1 MKTRRARIN
10 RVLPLSAGAG
20 DAHAHKL
27 EPWEK
32 PRRLGPTLIDFS
44 ALHVPSAVS
53 RALAEAFWNQRGTCS
68 ELTLRAYWRGL
79 NIFARFVAET
89 GAVSTLNDVG
99 SMMLL
104 RYIEWLN
111 KQQRDDGE
119 PWGKGTRYTTYMA
132 LRTMLRWL
140 QRCRPGILGELEFP
154 INPFPWKNRDVRR
167 RTPPSAEAL
176 RVILKACQQEISDL
190 RALRERGEREM
201 ELARAAPRVAVDT
214 LGGLLLHIDQDYGG
228 VVPQALAIR
237 TRQTEARRAFAAHGG
252 CREFEPCLYPRPE
265 SLFPYYMA
273 ILIHAAG
280 NPEAIARLQVDCLQS
295 IPLLDG
301 RELLVWRKGRAGKV
315 QRRSFRTTDPF
326 EPPALAREILHWT
339 QRLRP
344 HVPVADRNR
353 LFLVKG
359 HWGVAPF
366 SVKLAHNLWN
376 CFVARHHLPY
386 FQLSAIRPGVLTAF
400 YRASGDLRQVKEIAN
415 HAHLST
421 TVGYVQGAEVETLHR
436 VRVAALQSAFL
447 GHIEQPR
454 ANEPRPH
461 EADAATPSAP
471 RPMPPGTTVSMFG
484 FDCKDPLEGIAPGTR
499 AGEVCTHFLG
509 CFTCPNAVITAEP
522 ASLARLLRA
531 RDHLRAGST
540 YLHPARWEAIYA
552 PLLRILEED
561 ILTRFSAHELAAAAA
576 LHSSASSL
584 PELR

>member
-27 EPWEK
+27 EPWDK

-176 RVILKACQQEISDL
+176 RAILKACQQEISDL

-201 ELARAAPRVAVDT
+201 ELARATPRVSVDT
-214 LGGLLLHIDQDYGG
+214 LGGLLLHIDQHYGG

-265 SLFPYYMA
+265 SLFP
-273 ILIHAAG
+273 
-280 NPEAIARLQVDCLQS
+280 
-295 IPLLDG
+295 
-301 RELLVWRKGRAGKV
+301 
-315 QRRSFRTTDPF
+315 
-326 EPPALAREILHWT
+326 
-339 QRLRP
+339 
-344 HVPVADRNR
+344 
-353 LFLVKG
+353 
-359 HWGVAPF
+359 
-366 SVKLAHNLWN
+366 
-376 CFVARHHLPY
+376 
-386 FQLSAIRPGVLTAF
+386 
-400 YRASGDLRQVKEIAN
+400 
-415 HAHLST
+415 
-421 TVGYVQGAEVETLHR
+421 
-436 VRVAALQSAFL
+436 
-447 GHIEQPR
+447 
-454 ANEPRPH
+454 
-461 EADAATPSAP
+461 
-471 RPMPPGTTVSMFG
+471 
-484 FDCKDPLEGIAPGTR
+484 
-499 AGEVCTHFLG
+499 
-509 CFTCPNAVITAEP
+509 
-522 ASLARLLRA
+522 
-531 RDHLRAGST
+531 
-540 YLHPARWEAIYA
+540 
-552 PLLRILEED
+552 
-561 ILTRFSAHELAAAAA
+561 
-576 LHSSASSL
+576 
-584 PELR
+584 